1 MNADRH
7 AHDVAIIGAGVAGA
21 SAARALAD
29 RGLRVVV
36 YDKGRVPG
44 GRAATRQ
51 RGSVQFD
58 HGAQYFTAR
67 EPEFLSQ
74 VRAWQLD
81 GLVAEWRAR
90 FVALEADG
98 RHPVSV
104 DEPRWV
110 AVPGMR
116 MLAST
121 MLAGIDVHCSSRVMR
136 VERAADCWW
145 VHLDDGSRAGPFA
158 DLISTVP
165 APQAAQLLADEP
177 VAPAL
182 RGVDFAPCWALML
195 EFDGALDLDFDGA
208 FVNVGPL
215 SWLARDS
222 SKPGRPT
229 GERWI
234 VHADAEFS
242 RAQLES
248 NVDDLGAQLLCAFFQ
263 AIDRPLR
270 QPTQWM
276 AHRWRYAL
284 AQPPLHCGAIA
295 DPARRIA
302 VGGDWCSGSR
312 IEGAWRSGR
321 ALAACVASALDSGSS
336 RPATVVGADSQ
347 MPS

>member
-67 EPEFLSQ
+67 DPEFHAQ
-74 VRAWQLD
+74 VRAWQGN

-90 FVALEADG
+90 LLAIDADG
-98 RHPVSV
+98 RQPVSV

-145 VHLDDGSRAGPFA
+145 VHLEDGSRTGPFA

-177 VAPAL
+177 VASAL
-182 RGVDFAPCWALML
+182 RAVDFAPCWALML
-195 EFDGALDLDFDGA
+195 DFDDALDLDFDGA

-222 SKPGRPT
+222 SKPGRPA

-234 VHADAEFS
+234 VHAGSEYS
-242 RAQLES
+242 RAHLES
-248 NVDDLGAQLLCAFFQ
+248 DVTAVGPQLLHEFFA
-263 AIDRPLR
+263 AIGVPMQ
-270 QPTQWM
+270 QPRLSTV
-276 AHRWRYAL
+276 HRWRYAL
-284 AQPPLHCGAIA
+284 AQPPLQCGAIV
-295 DPARRIA
+295 DPARHLA

-321 ALAACVASALDSGSS
+321 ALARCVATMLGH
-336 RPATVVGADSQ
+336 PH
-347 MPS
+347 